1 MAARNRQLLVPLGF
15 RFHPT
20 EEELLY
26 YYLRKKVSF
35 EAIDLDVIREIN
47 ARSALVFK
55 TIGIASAILPQGQEI
70 SNQNSNKQGNHI
82 WFLEGYRERYR
93 IFLKII
99 ETSINWRQLWTVAA
113 RSDQLLAQQPQSIE
127 HQHSQTKCNPVLQ
140 LDVGTSSQKVPF

>member
-1 MAARNRQLLVPLGF
+1 MVVVAAEVGLSGRG
-15 RFHPT
+15 
-20 EEELLY
+20 EELE
-26 YYLRKKVSF
+26 VSKGAG
-35 EAIDLDVIREIN
+35 EGSVEIN

-70 SNQNSNKQGNHI
+70 SNQNSNKPGNHI

-113 RSDQLLAQQPQSIE
+113 RSDQV
-127 HQHSQTKCNPVLQ
+127 KW
-140 LDVGTSSQKVPF
+140 